1 MDECPVVREDCDF
14 CLFVREMKDR
24 GGRVN
29 EQPLV
34 ELRRKRPFRRLL
46 ISLSPF
52 SLAGRTS
59 D

>member
-1 MDECPVVREDCDF
+1 MDGRTVVREVCHL
-14 CLFVREMKDR
+14 CLFVHEMKDR

-34 ELRRKRPFRRLL
+34 ELRRKWSFHRLL